1 LSPLKI
7 INKKFKK
14 NSKFKSKMAKEKDYY
29 KILGVGKNATKAE
42 IKDAY
47 KNLAKKYHP
56 DLNKATDAT
65 EKFKEI
71 NEAAAVLGD
80 EQKRAQYDQY
90 GSAGPQFQGGGAG
103 FEGFD
108 FSDVMSDAGGFDF
121 ESIFENVFGGGGRSR
136 RRQRGSDLRY
146 DMEIELEDAAF
157 GAAKTISIP
166 REEECPKCHGTGA
179 ENPDDAVKCPD
190 CGGRGTATRTQRTPF
205 GMFQTTS
212 TCGRCRGQGKIIKTH
227 CAECGGRGTVHKT
240 RKIEIKIPEGAADGT
255 NLRISGEG
263 EAGGRG
269 AATGDLYV
277 VISVK
282 PHKIFERNGNDIY
295 VKTYVPFTTASLG
308 GEIEVPTLK
317 GKASLKIP
325 AGTQSNTVFRMRNQ
339 GIPDLHGRHTGDEN
353 VEVVISVPEKLTKK
367 QKKLLEDFE
376 KEGKSDKK
384 GFFGNFVF

>member
-1 LSPLKI
+1 
-7 INKKFKK
+7 
-14 NSKFKSKMAKEKDYY
+14 MAKEKDYY

-90 GSAGPQFQGGGAG
+90 GSAGQQFQGGGGAG

-108 FSDVMSDAGGFDF
+108 FSDVMSDSGGFDF
-121 ESIFENVFGGGGRSR
+121 ENIFENVFGGWGRGR
-136 RRQRGSDLRY
+136 RKQRGSDLRY

-166 REEECPKCHGTGA
+166 RSEECPRCSGTGA

-212 TCGRCRGQGKIIKTH
+212 TCGRCRGQGKIIKNH
-227 CAECGGRGTVHKT
+227 CTECGGRGIVHKT

-263 EAGGRG
+263 EAGGRS

-282 PHKIFERNGNDIY
+282 PHRIFERNGNDIY
-295 VKTYVPFTTASLG
+295 AKTYVPFTTASLG

-325 AGTQSNTVFRMRNQ
+325 AGTQSNTVFRMRHL
-339 GIPDLHGRHTGDEN
+339 GIPDLHGSHTGDEN
-353 VEVVISVPEKLTKK
+353 VEVIISVPEKLTKK
-367 QKKLLEDFE
+367 QKKLLEDF
-376 KEGKSDKK
+376 
-384 GFFGNFVF
+384 